1 MPIYGFVCNKC
12 GHQFETLLFSGESA
26 VCPSCESTSLEQ
38 QLSLIARPAKGG
50 PEAPMCDGKGAA
62 AVAACRTSAPS
73 RSDGSRWGRRVC
85 RKERSCASGR
95 LHADEQPS
103 EACQT

>member
-50 PEAPMCDGKGAA
+50 PEVPMCDGKGG
-62 AVAACRTSAPS
+62 CGGCCMP
-73 RSDGSRWGRRVC
+73 DVC
-85 RKERSCASGR
+85 A
-95 LHADEQPS
+95 
-103 EACQT
+103 